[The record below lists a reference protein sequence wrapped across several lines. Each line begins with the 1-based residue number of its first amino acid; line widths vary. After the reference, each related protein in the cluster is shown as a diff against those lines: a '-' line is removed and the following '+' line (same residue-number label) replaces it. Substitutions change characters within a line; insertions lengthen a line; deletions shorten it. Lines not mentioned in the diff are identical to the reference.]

1 MPYLVPGAVAP
12 AETVRHTAVFFYAFK
27 CNFFV
32 SKSEL
37 FTEGA
42 RRCVYGMGY
51 GV

>member
-1 MPYLVPGAVAP
+1 MPHLVLGAAAP
-12 AETVRHTAVFFYAFK
+12 AEIVRYTAVFFYAFE